1 MLPKPLLSAC
11 ALLAWTGTASAA
23 LRKYNFTIH
32 IGSNA
37 PDGFTRQVYL
47 INGQQPAPLID
58 INEGDE
64 LEVFVQNDLPVA
76 STIHWHGLLQRGTP
90 QMDGV
95 PGVTQY
101 PIPPGGNFTYK
112 FGTGTEYGF
121 YWYHSHF
128 RAYYDDAIR
137 GPLLIRP
144 SPSRRRPFES
154 LTNDTAVMK
163 ALMQAETDA
172 ISIMLNDWTHNT
184 SDTIYTTY
192 FENGVFPYCVDSLLA
207 NGKGQVRCLP
217 DYILEAGT
225 GLGLS
230 PAPMTMAG
238 MKGRQMASMTM
249 AVTSSI
255 MMGATAT
262 SMSMARGSSRMS
274 MASLPS
280 QSSMTGMAES
290 SMSMPIASSS
300 MSSMSAMPTSLTP
313 RGCSPPMMFK
323 PGYNVS
329 SLPPDTCTN
338 TTSPLTT
345 VTGNATLG
353 WLALNLVNS
362 GSVAKLSVSLDAH
375 SIYVYAADGLF
386 VDLQEVKVLYMAVG
400 QRYSVM
406 IKLNQM
412 PGDYALRFATYPTG
426 DMQQVLE
433 GQAVVHYSNSA
444 TMNSTIPAPYNASSV
459 WTLVNGSAKGDAT
472 QLDPATLAPFD
483 GNRPPSKK
491 ADLTKRLQISQTGIV
506 EWVVDKYP
514 YSEAKVPIVFG
525 NSSDGW
531 MAGSTL
537 HMPYNSTIDIIMT
550 IANDSMDMMG
560 HPMHLHGHKFW
571 VLGSGDGSFPYA
583 SVADAPATLI
593 NTADPPYRDTT
604 DLPAFGWVA
613 IRYVTDNPG
622 AWLLHCHIQWHL
634 VSGMGL
640 VLVEGD
646 SQIASILK
654 ASNVSTASPTGSM
667 TTATATPTPKPANA
681 STSASTSLVVEQ
693 GYRSAAM
700 AAAFIAASALFL
712 AGLFKVADLA
722 LADATANTIK
732 TDMSSTFSAG
742 TGTPLYFSKW
752 MPISITA
759 YAGTCVFLIVLAISF
774 RVLIAFSML

>member
-1 MLPKPLLSAC
+1 MLLKSLLSAC
-11 ALLAWTGTASAA
+11 ALLSWTGTVSAA
-23 LRKYNFTIH
+23 LRRYNFTIH
-32 IGSNA
+32 TGSNA
-37 PDGFTRQVYL
+37 PDGYTRQVYL

-58 INEGDE
+58 INEGDD

-90 QMDGV
+90 HMDGV

-112 FGTGTEYGF
+112 FSTGTEYGF

-154 LTNDTAVMK
+154 LTNDTAIAK

-184 SDTIYTTY
+184 SDTIYATY
-192 FENGVFPYCVDSLLA
+192 FENGVFPSCVDSLLA
-207 NGKGQVRCLP
+207 NGMGQVRCLP

-230 PAPMTMAG
+230 PAPMTMAE
-238 MKGRQMASMTM
+238 MKARQM
-249 AVTSSI
+249 AVTSSSTV
-255 MMGATAT
+255 MAAAAT
-262 SMSMARGSSRMS
+262 SIS
-274 MASLPS
+274 MASDSTSISMASMLP
-280 QSSMTGMAES
+280 QSSMTGMAAS
-290 SMSMPIASSS
+290 SMSMPMASSS

-313 RGCSPPMMFK
+313 RGCTPPMMFK
-323 PGYNVS
+323 PGYNES

-345 VTGNATLG
+345 VTGKAMLG

-375 SIYVYAADGLF
+375 TMYVYAADGMY

-406 IKLNQM
+406 IKLNQI

-433 GQAVVHYSNSA
+433 GQAVVHYSNYA
-444 TMNSTIPAPYNASSV
+444 MMNSSMPAPYNASSV

-472 QLDPATLAPFD
+472 QLDPTMLAPFD

-491 ADLTKRLQISQTGIV
+491 ADLTKSFQISQTGIV
-506 EWVVDKYP
+506 EWVVDKYT
-514 YSEAKVPIVFG
+514 YSEAKVPIIFG
-525 NSSDGW
+525 NGSDGW
-531 MAGSTL
+531 VAGSTL

-571 VLGSGDGSFPYA
+571 VLGSGHGSFPYT
-583 SVADAPATLI
+583 SVADAPAALI
-593 NTADPPYRDTT
+593 NTVDPPYRDTT
-604 DLPAFGWVA
+604 DLPASGWVA

-634 VSGMGL
+634 VSGMAL
-640 VLVEGD
+640 VLVEGE

-667 TTATATPTPKPANA
+667 TSATAISTPKPANS
-681 STSASTSLVVEQ
+681 STSASISLVVEQ
-693 GYRSAAM
+693 EHRGVTM
-700 AAAFIAASALFL
+700 AVAFIAASAL
-712 AGLFKVADLA
+712 
-722 LADATANTIK
+722 
-732 TDMSSTFSAG
+732 
-742 TGTPLYFSKW
+742 
-752 MPISITA
+752 
-759 YAGTCVFLIVLAISF
+759 VLAVF
-774 RVLIAFSML
+774 